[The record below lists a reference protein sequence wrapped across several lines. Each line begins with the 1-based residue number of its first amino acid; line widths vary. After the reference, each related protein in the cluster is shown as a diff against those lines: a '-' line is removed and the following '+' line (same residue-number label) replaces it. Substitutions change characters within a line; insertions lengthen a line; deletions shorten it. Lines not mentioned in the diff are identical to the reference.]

1 MKMSRQFGIFLVLFV
16 AACLGCSSISTEKRE
31 SELLENGYLAMA
43 GGDYVTAEQLL
54 TQALVINNKNPYV
67 LLNLGVVYQETRRF
81 DKARQLYQSVIDLD
95 PVQTAAATN
104 VQGHTGQKLSDIAR
118 INLENL
124 PAPTVNDTQADGQ
137 KDTDADGVQDS
148 LDQCMNTPAGAVVSA
163 NGCWALIDIFPSGKA
178 NIGPDAKKQLDQVA
192 QILRQNPLLRIEI
205 QGHTDDNGSASSNQ
219 RLSEKRAQSVMQ
231 YLTESGIDPA
241 RLQWLGY
248 GQTRPIATNKT
259 ADGRRQNRRVEIN
272 PIP

>member
-1 MKMSRQFGIFLVLFV
+1 MQRSHPLGIFLVLFV
-16 AACLGCSSISTEKRE
+16 AACLGCSSISTGKRE
-31 SELLENGYLAMA
+31 AELLENGYLAMA

-54 TQALVINNKNPYV
+54 TQALIINNKNPYV
-67 LLNLGVVYQETRRF
+67 LLNLGVVYQETGRF

-118 INLENL
+118 TNLENL
-124 PAPTVNDTQADGQ
+124 PPPSVKDTQADGQ

-148 LDQCMNTPAGAVVSA
+148 LDQCLGTPAGAVVSA
-163 NGCWALIDIFPSGKA
+163 NGCWALIDIFASGKA
-178 NIGPDAKKQLDQVA
+178 SVGPDAHKQLDQVA
-192 QILRQNPLLRIEI
+192 RILRQNRLLRIEI
-205 QGHTDDNGSASSNQ
+205 QGHTDNTGSSSSNQ

-231 YLTESGIDPA
+231 YLIESGIDPK
-241 RLQWLGY
+241 RLQWVGY

-259 ADGRRQNRRVEIN
+259 ADGRKQNRRVELN
-272 PIP
+272 PIR